1 MIVFYTTLVSVD
13 NVCNTS
19 KLVCSDGFYYE
30 DRTGIPGCRPECECG
45 EWEEFPRGSVIA
57 FDVFV
62 VFQTIVC
69 TISTIILVVLSAIH
83 YKQMWVINHYSIQN
97 NT

>member
-1 MIVFYTTLVSVD
+1 MIVFYTTLGSVD

-30 DRTGIPGCRPECECG
+30 DRTGIPGCRPECG

-62 VFQTIVC
+62 VFQATTDGKSHSKGKSCVL
-69 TISTIILVVLSAIH
+69 LVPLS
-83 YKQMWVINHYSIQN
+83 
-97 NT
+97 